1 MSSIT
6 VEKII
11 VKRKTRS
18 NVEGTPGILESIKEA
33 VKEFGEEV
41 GWNGA
46 KFVYIEV
53 RGGHAEN
60 RKGFERLIE
69 IKFNS
74 VPYMIPELTE
84 IDEKKFFFDKERL
97 NELCRRISRVGFKG
111 IKGKTLVT
119 TSVNVSKEIY

>member
-18 NVEGTPGILESIKEA
+18 NVKRIPGITESIKKV
-33 VKEFGEEV
+33 VKEFGEEI

-46 KFVYIEV
+46 KFVYIET
-53 RGGHAEN
+53 REGYAEN
-60 RKGFERLIE
+60 GKGFERLIE

-74 VPYMIPELTE
+74 VPYMIPESTE
-84 IDEKKFFFDKERL
+84 TDEKKFFFDKERL